1 MKILAS
7 LAVLAVATIG
17 SASAKII
24 SYDTSGSSFTII
36 GGVPQGPGVISFMR
50 ANGASSATVY
60 YGNITAPSSFDDTAP
75 GTVLSF
81 GVLGNTYNATGG
93 DVPIAIPSFTL
104 TLNFNTN
111 FGNRV
116 ITGSSSGGVISQNS
130 SNVFVSF
137 VPTSFSIGTTA
148 YTVPN
153 TTGIP
158 PSTSLGGQASIQG
171 FATSTT
177 VPEPSTMFLLGAGL
191 IGVGFSARKKFLNR
205 S

>member
-1 MKILAS
+1 M
-7 LAVLAVATIG
+7 LAVATIG

-24 SYDTSGSSFTII
+24 GYDTTGSSFTTI
-36 GGVPQGPGVISFMR
+36 GGVPQGIGVISFAR
-50 ANGASSATVY
+50 TNGPGTATIQ
-60 YGNITAPSSFDDTAP
+60 YGNITIPSSFDDAAP

-81 GVLGNTYNATGG
+81 GVLSDTFAGSDSN
-93 DVPIAIPSFTL
+93 VVIPSFTL
-104 TLNFNTN
+104 TLKVNTN
-111 FGNRV
+111 FGNTV
-116 ITGSSSGGVISQNS
+116 ISGSSSGGIISQNS

-137 VPTSFSIGTTA
+137 APTSFSLGTTA

-153 TTGIP
+153 ATGIP
-158 PSTSLGGQASIQG
+158 PSTSLAGNASIQG
-171 FATSTT
+171 FAIATA